1 MTIIRRPIPIAL
13 AATILVAVLT
23 GCHGSDNDDPAAAAE
38 TLERALAPREV
49 RLVSPEVREER
60 PSVQL
65 VGELRAFDTVT
76 ISSEVGG
83 RVDRVLVEVGDRV
96 AAGTPLVEVDRKTFL
111 IYMQQAEANLAAANA
126 DKSLAEKDL
135 ERKRDLRSDETIPQS
150 AFDQAQA
157 AHDLANARAAA
168 ASAALDL
175 AQRNYERSI
184 IRAPAAGA
192 ITQRMVV
199 AGQWADVGAGL
210 LNLAIGNKIKVSAR
224 VPEAWAPELA
234 GLEQF
239 TFTVGVSGPT
249 YTAKLYSV
257 QPGVSGPTYTAKL
270 YSVQPV
276 VEHASRSFEIVGTAA
291 NDGSIKPGMF
301 ANVVLEAPTARQSLW
316 LPAAAVATS
325 DLSQV
330 LMVEDGAIEY
340 RKVRIGRRADGL
352 IEIADGLSPD
362 EQVIADVS
370 GLSRGLPVTIV
381 GKD

>member
-1 MTIIRRPIPIAL
+1 LPIAL
-13 AATILVAVLT
+13 AATVLVAVLS
-23 GCHGSDNDDPAAAAE
+23 GCHGSNGEDPAAVE

-65 VGELRAFDTVT
+65 VGEIRAFDTVT

-83 RVDRVLVEVGDRV
+83 KVDRVLVEVGDRV
-96 AAGTPLVEVDRKTFL
+96 AAGTALVEVDRKTFL

-126 DKSLAEKDL
+126 DRALAEKDL

-157 AHDLANARAAA
+157 AHDLAVARAAA
-168 ASAALDL
+168 ASAAFDL
-175 AQRNYERSI
+175 AQRNYERSV

-192 ITQRMVV
+192 VTQRMVV

-210 LNLAIGNKIKVSAR
+210 LNLAVGNKIKVSAR

-234 GLEQF
+234 GLEEF
-239 TFTVGVSGPT
+239 SFTVGVSGPT
-249 YTAKLYSV
+249 F
-257 QPGVSGPTYTAKL
+257 TAKL

-301 ANVVLEAPTARQSLW
+301 ANVVLEAPNAKQSLW
-316 LPAAAVATS
+316 LPAAAVSTS

-330 LMVEDGAIEY
+330 LIVVDGMIDY
-340 RKVRIGRRADGL
+340 RKVRIGRRVDGL
-352 IEIADGLSPD
+352 IEIVDGLSAD

-381 GKD
+381 GGADDE

>member
-1 MTIIRRPIPIAL
+1 MKTSQHHTPIILSVTLFVAL
-13 AATILVAVLT
+13 LS
-23 GCHGSDNDDPAAAAE
+23 GCHGADDDDPAAAAE
-38 TLERALAPREV
+38 VLEQALAPREV
-49 RLVSPEVREER
+49 QLVTAEVREER

-65 VGELRAFDTVT
+65 VGEIHAFDTVT

-96 AAGTPLVEVDRKTFL
+96 TAGTPLVEVDRETFR
-111 IYMQQAEANLAAANA
+111 IYLQQAEANLAAANA
-126 DKSLAEKDL
+126 DLALAEKDL

-157 AHDLANARAAA
+157 GNDLAAARVAA
-168 ASAALDL
+168 ASAACDL
-175 AQRNYERSI
+175 AQRNFDRSA

-210 LNLAIGNKIKVSAR
+210 LELAIGNRIKVSAR

-234 GLEQF
+234 GLEGF
-239 TFTVGVSGPT
+239 TFTVGVSG
-249 YTAKLYSV
+249 
-257 QPGVSGPTYTAKL
+257 QIHTAKL

-301 ANVVLEAPTARQSLW
+301 ANVVLEAPSAQQSLW
-316 LPAAAVATS
+316 LPAGAIATS

-330 LMVEDGAIEY
+330 LLVEEGAIAY
-340 RKVRIGRRADGL
+340 RKVRIGRRTDGL
-352 IEIADGLSPD
+352 VEIIDGLSPD
-362 EQVIADVS
+362 EAVVADVS
-370 GLSRGLPVTIV
+370 GLSRGIPVTIV
-381 GKD
+381 GGADDE